1 MTKSDYR
8 SLFSH
13 YENGT
18 IYLNHAAI
26 SPIPNATAGAIRSF
40 LDRRQNG
47 PVEDFEKWMEILEE
61 TRIFIA
67 QLIHAESSEQV
78 TFMGNTSDGISVVA
92 ESLPWEPGDEILL
105 NTMEFP
111 SNVQPF
117 RALERKG
124 VSIQYIEP
132 ENGAVTPDMIRSA
145 ITSNTKLVS
154 VSAVQ
159 YLNGFRADLEGIG
172 AVCKEKD
179 LWFVVDGIQALG
191 ASEINVKSAHIDALA
206 TGGHKWLMSPM
217 GTGFLYLSEKL
228 SDKMT
233 PSKTGWLSVEEPWEL
248 SNFDQPWLPVNQ
260 HLETGTMNMAG
271 IVGMHSSINMFLG
284 LRLDMIREEIV
295 TLTGELMDM
304 LSSRSGVKIVTPT
317 KKEMRSGI
325 VTFSRESKSVPDD
338 VVQSLK
344 NQNII
349 ISAREG
355 LYRISPHF
363 YNTIEEIERALIQL
377 FRI

>member
-1 MTKSDYR
+1 MIKNDYR
-8 SLFSH
+8 TLFSH
-13 YENGT
+13 YKSGT
-18 IYLNHAAI
+18 VYLNHAAI
-26 SPIPNATAGAIRSF
+26 SPMPNATAEAIHSF
-40 LDRRQNG
+40 LYSRQNG
-47 PVEDFEKWMEILEE
+47 PVENFENWMEIMEE
-61 TRIFIA
+61 TRTFIA
-67 QLIHAESSEQV
+67 RLIHADQAEQV
-78 TFMGNTSDGISVVA
+78 TFMGNTSDGISAVA

-124 VSIQYIEP
+124 AFVKYIEP
-132 ENGAVTPDMIRSA
+132 KDGTITPEMVRNA
-145 ITSNTKLVS
+145 ISSKTKLVS
-154 VSAVQ
+154 ISAVQ

-172 AVCKEKD
+172 KVCKEKNV
-179 LWFVVDGIQALG
+179 WFVVDGIQALG

-206 TGGHKWLMSPM
+206 TGGHKWLMSPL
-217 GTGFLYLSEKL
+217 GTGFLYLSAGL
-228 SDKMT
+228 ASKMT

-248 SNFDQPWLPVNQ
+248 SNYDQPWQPVNQ
-260 HLETGTMNMAG
+260 HMETGTMNIAG
-271 IVGMHSSINMFLG
+271 IIGMHSSLNMFLDIG
-284 LRLDMIREEIV
+284 VDVIRDELL
-295 TLTGELMDM
+295 TLTDELIDI
-304 LSSRSGVKIVTPT
+304 LSNRSGVTVVTPVE
-317 KKEMRSGI
+317 KEMRSGI
-325 VTFSRESKSVPDD
+325 VTFSRESESVPDD

-363 YNTIEEIERALIQL
+363 YNTIEEIERVLIQL